1 MADDDGD
8 FGELDSKEGNKTD
21 NDDYGVADSKV
32 CNKIRVNESFNS
44 PLSQAP

>member
-21 NDDYGVADSKV
+21 NDDYGVVSRAT
-32 CNKIRVNESFNS
+32 N
-44 PLSQAP
+44 